1 MVSEGELNYYEDYT
15 EDCDRVFSALNN
27 LLTDLTNETI
37 IKEVE
42 SVIDMLHMN
51 LDSDYEMGN
60 LILQQASKEQRNFE
74 NTEYWNSQF

>member
-27 LLTDLTNETI
+27 LLTDLANETI

-42 SVIDMLHMN
+42 SVINMLHMN
-51 LDSDYEMGN
+51 LDGDYDFGQT
-60 LILQQASKEQRNFE
+60 ILQQASNEQRNFE